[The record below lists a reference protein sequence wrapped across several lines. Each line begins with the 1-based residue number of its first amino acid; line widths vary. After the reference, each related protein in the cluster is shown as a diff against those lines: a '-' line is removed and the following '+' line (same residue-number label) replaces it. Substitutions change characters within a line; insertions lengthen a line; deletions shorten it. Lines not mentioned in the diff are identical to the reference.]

1 MRGQIFTAKISRALK
16 TNELPVLATS
26 KRLALCT
33 NRRRAQ
39 LVQVGTMRRN
49 YGGQQSCV
57 STNSLSF
64 GDQESQETSQSSGE
78 TERPGT
84 FFTFQPLK
92 QQTPA
97 QEIKTKTQSE
107 DQNTRRIPGWDQESA
122 GAQRRVTARVSPP
135 YPRAFVRPLSIFSVY
150 TFLMASPIIA
160 VVQCTLTSYCSVYN
174 NFQRKYAVSQ
184 IPARGRLWNNTMFK
198 AMGTSCMH
206 SLATF
211 TSF

>member
-26 KRLALCT
+26 KRLAYFRN

-39 LVQVGTMRRN
+39 LVQVGTMCRN
-49 YGGQQSCV
+49 YGGQQSCF

-107 DQNTRRIPGWDQESA
+107 DQNTRRIPGDSSRPGECGSPESHLLILEP
-122 GAQRRVTARVSPP
+122 S
-135 YPRAFVRPLSIFSVY
+135 
-150 TFLMASPIIA
+150 
-160 VVQCTLTSYCSVYN
+160 
-174 NFQRKYAVSQ
+174 
-184 IPARGRLWNNTMFK
+184 
-198 AMGTSCMH
+198 
-206 SLATF
+206 
-211 TSF
+211 